1 MTRIEE
7 LAREILV
14 EMEKIGAKKPKVE
27 IYSYGAP
34 DGRSACKIAQK
45 AIGVKPDNNQIEW
58 VEAQKGRIFVVA
70 FIKEE

>member
-1 MTRIEE
+1 MGQRN
-7 LAREILV
+7 LRLRYILT
-14 EMEKIGAKKPKVE
+14 
-27 IYSYGAP
+27 GAP